1 MLQVQLH
8 LNPGC
13 LDLESRL
20 LRWGHELSETKNGS
34 SRGLPRIHDIFP
46 CHSSPLG
53 ASVKN
58 VSWSWRPGLRWR
70 WNHSWASL
78 YSPEILRRSPAAS
91 VWNKVWGW
99 VTNHLIWGGVEG
111 CSVQRTPE
119 ALRRSRNFFFSYLVA
134 ISFPIEFDVWGRL
147 CTHFEA
153 AKVMTFAPVTQ
164 HFTVSPFV
172 KKQN

>member
-1 MLQVQLH
+1 MLLCVVGALFRCARTLPRMITGLH
-8 LNPGC
+8 LHASTCSCMSKDRSGC
-13 LDLESRL
+13 SPRTVKPWRESL
-20 LRWGHELSETKNGS
+20 GIL
-34 SRGLPRIHDIFP
+34 
-46 CHSSPLG
+46 CHAFIRKQCVKQSFRVSYQPL
-53 ASVKN
+53 N
-58 VSWSWRPGLRWR
+58 L
-70 WNHSWASL
+70 
-78 YSPEILRRSPAAS
+78 
-91 VWNKVWGW
+91 
-99 VTNHLIWGGVEG
+99 GGVEG
-111 CSVQRTPE
+111 GSAQRPPE